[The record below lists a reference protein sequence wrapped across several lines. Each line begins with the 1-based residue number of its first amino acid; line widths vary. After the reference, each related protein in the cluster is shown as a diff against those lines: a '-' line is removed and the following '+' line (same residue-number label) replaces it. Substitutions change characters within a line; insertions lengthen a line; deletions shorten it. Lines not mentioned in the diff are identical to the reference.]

1 MGQMTEGKKRRK
13 KIKSWFMFQNESE
26 QTTSSY

>member
-1 MGQMTEGKKRRK
+1 MGQTTEEKKRK
-13 KIKSWFMFQNESE
+13 KIKSWFMFQNENE